1 MTTLRDL
8 SRHLGLSVT
17 QVSRAL
23 NGHDDVAAR
32 TRARVVEAARDLRYQ
47 PNVSARKLVTGRSG
61 MVGLVLPGVPPPE
74 EEGQFVQIV
83 GGLSQ
88 HLSRLGRP
96 FVLHVA
102 GAEEDG
108 LDAYRRLLSGGALDG
123 FVLLDPEVRDRRA
136 SFLREAGVPFV
147 IHGRVEGPEDYPFY
161 DIDNREVG
169 RRLTDALLAA
179 GHRRVAFLNGP
190 EGRSYA
196 EGRRDG
202 FLAAHAARGIAPEPG
217 LHRFG
222 PMTEA
227 EGHLAALSLWGGDAQ
242 ATAVACGNA
251 RLARGVLRTLAAL
264 GLSVP
269 GDVSVVA
276 HDDAIP
282 GLTPARFDPPVTV
295 TRSPLAEGWPHLA
308 QALAARLDGAPVAS
322 LQRLGEVT
330 NVEGASVAAPALARP
345 RRGDQARG
353 GFTRGREGRG

>member
-23 NGHDDVAAR
+23 NGHDDVAED
-32 TRARVVEAARDLRYQ
+32 TRARVVEAARRLRYR
-47 PNVSARKLVTGRSG
+47 PNLSARKLVTGRSG

-88 HLSRLGRP
+88 HLSRLGRQ

-102 GAEEDG
+102 GAEEDA

-123 FVLLDPEVRDRRA
+123 FVLLDPLLRDRRA

-161 DIDNREVG
+161 DIDNEEVG
-169 RRLTDALLAA
+169 RRLTDVLLAA

-190 EGRSYA
+190 EGRSFA
-196 EGRRDG
+196 ERRRDG
-202 FLAAHAARGIAPEPG
+202 FLAAFRDAGLEPEPH

-222 PMTEA
+222 AMTEA
-227 EGHLAALSLWGGDAQ
+227 QGHLAALSLWGGEAR

-264 GLSVP
+264 GLGVP
-269 GDVSVVA
+269 GDVSVAA
-276 HDDAIP
+276 HDDALP
-282 GLTPARFDPPVTV
+282 GLAPARFDPPLTA

-308 QALAARLDGAPVAS
+308 RLLAARLDGALDGAPVAS

-330 NVEGASVAAPALARP
+330 FVEGASVAPP
-345 RRGDQARG
+345 PTRR
-353 GFTRGREGRG
+353 